1 MTKQEI
7 NYIKSSE
14 VNIDDATPVMKQYLE
29 IKREHQD
36 VILLYRLGDFY
47 ETFFEDALTMSKVL
61 EITLTGKDCGQVIG
75 RVPLAG
81 IPAKAIDGYLEKL
94 INNNYKVAICEQ
106 LEDPKSATGLV
117 KRGVTRIVT
126 TGTLTEGKLL
136 QKDKNNYI
144 CSMVFYL

>member
-75 RVPLAG
+75 RH
-81 IPAKAIDGYLEKL
+81 
-94 INNNYKVAICEQ
+94 
-106 LEDPKSATGLV
+106 
-117 KRGVTRIVT
+117 
-126 TGTLTEGKLL
+126 
-136 QKDKNNYI
+136 
-144 CSMVFYL
+144 

>member
-94 INNNYKVAICEQ
+94 INVIGTPDIKVITGVRRSG
-106 LEDPKSATGLV
+106 KS
-117 KRGVTRIVT
+117 
-126 TGTLTEGKLL
+126 KLL
-136 QKDKNNYI
+136 EAFKNHIEQSVHNYNI
-144 CSMVFYL
+144 IQINF